1 MEFYVGVLKELSKFD
16 EFVDRAKND
25 DISLATVYGM
35 EKSKLILY
43 AMSQQDNKKLI
54 LKLLDGCIQ
63 KESVFFVLTPKLSY
77 FQF

>member
-1 MEFYVGVLKELSKFD
+1 MEFYDGVLKELSKFD
-16 EFVDRAKND
+16 EFVNRAKND

-35 EKSKLILY
+35 EKSKFILY

-63 KESVFFVLTPKLSY
+63 KGIWFFCINS
-77 FQF
+77 

>member
-1 MEFYVGVLKELSKFD
+1 MEFYDEMINELIKFND
-16 EFVDRAKND
+16 FVDRAKND

-35 EKSKLILY
+35 KKSKFILY

-63 KESVFFVLTPKLSY
+63 KESGFFVLTPKLSY